1 MPANSKEPES
11 APFWFQS
18 LKSPAWRLYALGC
31 SYRLT
36 FGQSKWIIRA
46 LAATACGIIKATRF
60 QAPVAQLDR
69 VSGYEPEGRR
79 FESFRAR
86 HIAPR
91 ATTQWLFVF
100 PGSEFLI
107 RTGRGLTNSPGVN
120 LIARSATPK

>member
-86 HIAPR
+86 QKSERPSIAV
-91 ATTQWLFVF
+91 AF
-100 PGSEFLI
+100 FLPQS
-107 RTGRGLTNSPGVN
+107 RCSMR
-120 LIARSATPK
+120 R